1 MKSKHFYNL
10 YLWGN
15 KGIYLMVIRIA
26 IAGISLW
33 LSGCDSFSETDMPV
47 SELNASEV
55 FEQKNTATAAM
66 TDIYAQIRDN
76 GLLTGKTTGMSRE
89 LGLYADELTWYGSNA
104 LPSVHFYNNTLLPS
118 MQGISSWWNSSYTQ
132 IYAANAVIEGVQ
144 GSKGL
149 LKKDKDQLTGEAL
162 LVRGLLHFYL
172 LQLWG
177 AIPYV
182 TTTDY
187 HQNTTVGRMTADMVY
202 AHIIEDL
209 TTAETLL
216 PAEYEA
222 EGRVRPNSFV
232 ATALLARV
240 YLYHGQWA
248 EAANSASAVLNNT
261 GVYVWQNTID
271 GVFLKGSTETIWQLM
286 PRTATRNTD
295 EGATFIFTSGPP
307 PVVALSSGLVSA
319 FESGDLR
326 KSKWTKA
333 ISKGTALWYHAYKY
347 KRSATSTPSQEYS
360 VVLRLAEQYLIRAEA
375 RAQQGDLIGAK
386 EDLNKIRNRAGLG
399 DTAAVTQTDIL
410 AAILRERRIEFF
422 TEYGHRFFDLKRSG
436 QLDGT
441 LSGVK
446 PDWNSTD
453 SFLPIPETELNLNP
467 NIKPQNPGY

>member
-1 MKSKHFYNL
+1 MKSKHFYTSFL
-10 YLWGN
+10 FGN
-15 KGIYLMVIRIA
+15 KTIYRRIIKIALATVA
-26 IAGISLW
+26 IWTS
-33 LSGCDSFSETDMPV
+33 SCDSFSETDIPV

-55 FEQKNTATAAM
+55 FEQKNTANAAM
-66 TDIYAQIRDN
+66 TNIYAQMRDN
-76 GLLTGKTTGMSRE
+76 GLLTGKTNGMSRE
-89 LGLYADELTWYGSNA
+89 LGLYADELNWYGSNS
-104 LPSVHFYNNTLLPS
+104 LPSVHFFNNTLMPS
-118 MQGISSWWNSSYTQ
+118 MAGISSWWSNSYSQ
-132 IYAANAVIEGVQ
+132 IYAANAVLEGVQ
-144 GSKGL
+144 GSKKL

-187 HQNTTVGRMTADMVY
+187 HENATVGRMPADVVY

-209 TTAETLL
+209 KTAETLL
-216 PAEYEA
+216 PQDYEA
-222 EGRVRPNSFV
+222 EGRVRPNAFV
-232 ATALLARV
+232 AKAILAKV
-240 YLYHGQWA
+240 YLYNGLWA

-261 GVYVWQNTID
+261 EIYVWQNTVD
-271 GVFLKGSTETIWQLM
+271 GVFLKGSTETIWQFM

-295 EGATFIFTSGPP
+295 EGATFIFSSGPP
-307 PVVALSSGLVSA
+307 PLVALGSGLINA

-326 KSKWTKA
+326 KSKWTKT
-333 ISKGTALWYHAYKY
+333 ISKGTAMWYHAHKY
-347 KRSATSTPSQEYS
+347 KRSGTSTPSQEYS
-360 VVLRLAEQYLIRAEA
+360 IVLRLAEQYLIRAEA

-399 DTAAVTQTDIL
+399 DTAALTQTDIL

-436 QLDGT
+436 QLDAS
-441 LSGVK
+441 LAGVK
-446 PDWNSTD
+446 PDWNTTD
-453 SFLPIPETELNLNP
+453 CLLPIPETEFNLNP